1 VRSSLPTELPTQLP
15 EYAPGRIVPVPVEA
29 WPGVFAAGFERHGVH
44 TSLPRFGLDLRTLR
58 VDVDPD
64 RVRAAV
70 SPTTTRPLAERRVS
84 IAHHAGVLWVAG
96 CHTALAANLVMGV
109 ERIPIQLVRPLA
121 LADATGT
128 DPVWDADEPPR
139 EAHDDDLAHRAAM
152 PDAEPAA

>member
-29 WPGVFAAGFERHGVH
+29 WPRVFAAGFERHGVH

-96 CHTALAANLVMGV
+96 GHTALAANLAMGV

-121 LADATGT
+121 LTEGYST
-128 DPVWDADEPPR
+128 TPVWDAGGPR
-139 EAHDDDLAHRAAM
+139 PEGHHEHRTPHPAIA
-152 PDAEPAA
+152 DSEPAA